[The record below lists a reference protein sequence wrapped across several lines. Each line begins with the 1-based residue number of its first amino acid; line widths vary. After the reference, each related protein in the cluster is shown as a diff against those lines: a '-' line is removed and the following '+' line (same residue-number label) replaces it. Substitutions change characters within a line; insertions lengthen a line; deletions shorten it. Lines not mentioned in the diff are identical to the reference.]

1 VSVGYVFG
9 ESSLVETFF
18 SSGVEPHNCSLDIM
32 SYPHVPWEKGPCMQI
47 PSDDKT
53 EELTEEQEVKIFAKQ
68 MLINRLFLGH
78 YKERRFVESLGSD
91 R

>member
-1 VSVGYVFG
+1 VTVGYVFG

-18 SSGVEPHNCSLDIM
+18 SSGVQPHNCSLGIM
-32 SYPHVPWEKGPCMQI
+32 SNIHVSWGKGPCLQI
-47 PSDDKT
+47 PSDDIT

-78 YKERRFVESLGSD
+78 YKERRFVESLGSY